1 MHEVL
6 HRPSKML
13 LVPSILHRRE
23 NGPARLRGDVV
34 SSALLGSL
42 PLRAHNLPAWP
53 VPSRQACRQ
62 LGWWSEQA
70 YAKGYFVGKF
80 QKKCIST
87 SF

>member
-1 MHEVL
+1 
-6 HRPSKML
+6 ML
-13 LVPSILHRRE
+13 LVPRILHRRE

-42 PLRAHNLPAWP
+42 PLRARNLPAWP

-70 YAKGYFVGKF
+70 HAKGHFLGKF
-80 QKKCIST
+80 RKKMHFHFILE
-87 SF
+87 